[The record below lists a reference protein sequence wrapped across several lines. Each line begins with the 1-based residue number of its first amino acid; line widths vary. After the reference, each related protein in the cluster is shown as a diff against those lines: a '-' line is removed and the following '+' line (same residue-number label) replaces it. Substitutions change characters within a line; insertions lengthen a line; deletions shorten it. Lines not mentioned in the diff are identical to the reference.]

1 MSVADMPFNER
12 EHSQPDTQG
21 WSDPEMLLRAAD
33 DIALIER
40 ALRSVPPRCREL
52 LVLGEFDELSYRE
65 LADVLGCADRHG
77 DVRIVALVRRC
88 AVRSK
93 TSYRAR
99 AARTRASCDRGRG
112 RVVSAD
118 RAPRSAA
125 VEWCW

>member
-1 MSVADMPFNER
+1 MGVADMPFNER

-65 LADVLGCADRHG
+65 LADVL
-77 DVRIVALVRRC
+77 DVPIGTVMSGLSRSSGAARC
-88 AVRSK
+88 ARR
-93 TSYRAR
+93 RAI
-99 AARTRASCDRGRG
+99 ARVPRG
-112 RVVSAD
+112 RV
-118 RAPRSAA
+118 PRVIEGEA
-125 VEWCW
+125 E